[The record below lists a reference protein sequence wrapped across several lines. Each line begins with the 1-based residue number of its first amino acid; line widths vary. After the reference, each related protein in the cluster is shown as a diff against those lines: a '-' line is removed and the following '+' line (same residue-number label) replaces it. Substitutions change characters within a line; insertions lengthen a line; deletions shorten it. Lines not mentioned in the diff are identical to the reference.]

1 MKELRPIRKKSA
13 EVEAAEALRNHVV
26 GGGVPPGG
34 RLTEMRLSEALGLSR
49 TTVRTALHQLANEGL
64 VVQLPYTGWS
74 VTSLSSAD
82 AWELYTL
89 RGSLEALAARLLTE
103 TLDSDKKDQL
113 HRAFDALVTAC
124 ETGDEVAIVDRDL
137 GLHKLIVSLSG
148 HRRLAEQYRLIEQ
161 QIRLYL
167 IWSDRLMPSV
177 EDIIA
182 THRPIVEAIVA
193 GDGRFAESILRDH
206 NETAGRVLF
215 EFLSQREDTDR
226 SDEAVQPAR
235 VRSPNRLGG
244 IP

>member
-1 MKELRPIRKKSA
+1 MELRPIKKKSA
-13 EVEAAEALRNHVV
+13 EVEAAEALRNHVI

-74 VTSLSSAD
+74 VTSLSSTD

-89 RGSLEALAARLLTE
+89 RGSLEALAARLLTDN
-103 TLDSDKKDQL
+103 LDSDKTDQL
-113 HRAFDALVTAC
+113 HRAFDALVSAC

-161 QIRLYL
+161 QIRLYI
-167 IWSDRLMPSV
+167 IWSDRLMPSI

-182 THRPIVEAIVA
+182 THRPIVDAIVA
-193 GDGRFAESILRDH
+193 GDSRFADSILRDH

-215 EFLSQREDTDR
+215 EFLSQREAADQGR
-226 SDEAVQPAR
+226 EAAQPAR
-235 VRSPNRLGG
+235 VRNQAD
-244 IP
+244 

>member
-1 MKELRPIRKKSA
+1 MELRPIKKKSV

-74 VTSLSSAD
+74 VTSLSSTD

-89 RGSLEALAARLLTE
+89 RGSLEALAARLLAE
-103 TLDSDKKDQL
+103 NLDSGKKDQL
-113 HRAFDALVTAC
+113 HRAFDALVAAC
-124 ETGDEVAIVDRDL
+124 GKGDEVAIVDRDL

-193 GDGRFAESILRDH
+193 GDGRFAERILRDH

-215 EFLSQREDTDR
+215 EFLSRREAADQSREAAQPPRLSDR
-226 SDEAVQPAR
+226 AD
-235 VRSPNRLGG
+235 
-244 IP
+244 